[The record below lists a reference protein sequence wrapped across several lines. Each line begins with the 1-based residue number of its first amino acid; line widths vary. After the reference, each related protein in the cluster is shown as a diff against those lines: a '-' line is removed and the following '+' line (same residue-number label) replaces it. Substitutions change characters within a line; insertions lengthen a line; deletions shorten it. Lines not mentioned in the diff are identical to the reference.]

1 VRPEI
6 PIEKKNKFIKNDE
19 VWTFLNKTMSYI
31 IWPVEN
37 TLPKMF
43 TTVLKN
49 EKIRIMIYNELLD
62 RDQGDEISKLIL
74 RNPILSLKL
83 LKYLPKELN
92 IVLGA
97 SGIVQPGWIP
107 TEIDFLDI
115 TKESD
120 WKELFLNS
128 SIDRIL
134 AEHVWEHL
142 AEEEGIVA
150 AKNCYKYLKSGG
162 RIRIAVPDG
171 LHPSSE
177 YIEYVKPGGVGAGAE
192 DHKVLY
198 TFKSLQQLFKAAG
211 FKVQLLEYWDENRK
225 FHHNKWDLN
234 DGLVLRSKDFDERN
248 KIKELSYTSIILDG
262 IKNE

>member
-1 VRPEI
+1 MRPEI

-19 VWTFLNKTMSYI
+19 VLTFLKKTMSYI
-31 IWPVEN
+31 IWRVKN
-37 TLPKMF
+37 ILPKMF
-43 TTVLKN
+43 AMVLKN
-49 EKIRIMIYNELLD
+49 ENLKFMIYNELLE
-62 RDQGDEISKLIL
+62 RDQGDGISKLIL

-97 SGIVQPGWIP
+97 SGIVQPGWTA

-142 AEEEGIVA
+142 AEKEGIVA

-198 TFKSLQQLFKAAG
+198 TFKSLQQLLEAAG
-211 FKVQLLEYWDENRK
+211 FKGPVIGVLGRK
-225 FHHNKWDLN
+225 P
-234 DGLVLRSKDFDERN
+234 
-248 KIKELSYTSIILDG
+248 G
-262 IKNE
+262 IPS

>member
-1 VRPEI
+1 
-6 PIEKKNKFIKNDE
+6 
-19 VWTFLNKTMSYI
+19 
-31 IWPVEN
+31 
-37 TLPKMF
+37 MF
-43 TTVLKN
+43 TIVLKN
-49 EKIRIMIYNELLD
+49 ERLKMMICDEVFDQMTKMDRGEDIPRRILK
-62 RDQGDEISKLIL
+62 S
-74 RNPILSLKL
+74 PILSLKL
-83 LKYLPKELN
+83 LKCLPKELN

-120 WKELFLNS
+120 WEKLFLNS

-134 AEHVWEHL
+134 AEDVWEHL

-150 AKNCYKYLKSGG
+150 ARNCYKYLKSGG

-177 YIEYVKPGGVGAGAE
+177 YIEYVKPGGVGSGAE
-192 DHKVLY
+192 DHRVLY
-198 TFKSLQQLFKAAG
+198 TFKSLQQLFEAVG
-211 FKVQLLEYWDENRK
+211 FKVRLLEFWDENRE
-225 FHHNKWDLN
+225 FHHYKWDLN
-234 DGLVLRSKDFDERN
+234 EGFVLRSKDFDERN